1 LSTEVL
7 KALIQNSTLLVV
19 AFLMLT
25 RLSRWR
31 LISQGTGSRILQGA
45 AYALCGFLAMLF
57 SVEVLPGVLIDMR
70 TPIIVVAVLTGGP
83 VVGLIALVPLLAYRL
98 FVGGTGMTAG
108 LGIILSAYAFGL
120 VMRRFQRKP
129 EGYLFQLAVG
139 VGSAVIYYI
148 WILTLPGEI
157 VLTVLRETLIPL
169 TAGSILSILVIFLIR
184 KREAVYGEVMANLR
198 EMGDLFEEISL
209 DENIGIVV
217 LRKTRIEYVNLPL
230 LEKFGYVS
238 FDPGNSELLDIIAP
252 EQHEKVVSYLDRVS
266 SGKRPEALPMR
277 LTVPGRGSL
286 TFLIHARKLLYRG
299 EESVLVVSVDITRL
313 VETEKALQKRVDQ
326 LKLSLEASD
335 AVLWRADIPSDRLIA
350 DDDFFS
356 MLRYRPEEKPPLFS
370 HFMVGTDMSP
380 ELRAAFRQMME
391 SGSGGVFGE
400 IHFTGEDGADRWFNI
415 GARVTGSHPGE
426 VNGILYE
433 TTPIKERDL
442 FLREKEIEDLQS
454 QKMETVGRLAGGVA
468 HDFNNLLHVIMG
480 YTEILRKVSGD
491 DPVTGDLT
499 GPIMEA
505 SSKGRELIRQLLLF
519 SRHRSPLLKPVD
531 LALVTRSFT
540 GMLKRIMEENI
551 LISADIPDDLPPVLG
566 DAGQMEQ
573 VLMNLCL
580 NARDAMPG
588 GGSIRISLRREAV
601 PLQRKTLTGTLESG
615 NYVVLTVADTGPGI
629 PPERQKLVFEPFYTT
644 KQVDRGTGLG
654 LATVQG
660 IVESHGG
667 SIDACNRDGGGFTIT
682 VFFPEDGSGGT
693 GAVMEAPAGRER
705 KEAPQGITVLVAED
719 DPRVRDLTVEGL
731 GASGIK
737 VLKASDGAE
746 AVKVFMNNAC
756 SISVLVFDVVM
767 PVLSGPDAYRE
778 ITAAGYDVP
787 VVFTTGYAGDRL
799 SGLPG
804 KHLVLHKPYITGDLV
819 QAIADLAGGGN

>member
-1 LSTEVL
+1 MSTEVL

-25 RLSRWR
+25 RFSRWK
-31 LISQGTGSRILQGA
+31 LVVQGTGNRMLQGA

-83 VVGLIALVPLLAYRL
+83 LVGLIALTPLLAYRL
-98 FVGGTGMTAG
+98 FIGGTGMTAG

-120 VMRRFQRKP
+120 LMRRFQRKP
-129 EGYLFQLAVG
+129 EGYLFQLVVG
-139 VGSAVIYYI
+139 LGSAVIYYI

-157 VLTVLRETLIPL
+157 VATVLRETLIPL
-169 TAGSILSILVIFLIR
+169 TAGSVLSIMVIFLIR
-184 KREAVYGEVMANLR
+184 RREAVYGEVMGNLR

-217 LRKTRIEYVNLPL
+217 LRKTRIAYVNLPL
-230 LEKFGYVS
+230 LEKFGFVS

-252 EQHEKVVSYLDRVS
+252 EHREKVTDYLERVS
-266 SGKRPEALPMR
+266 SGERPEAVPME
-277 LTVPGRGSL
+277 LSVPGRGSL

-313 VETEKALQKRVDQ
+313 VETERALQKRIDQ
-326 LKLSLEASD
+326 LQLSLEASG
-335 AVLWRADIPSDRLIA
+335 AVLWRADIPTDRLMA

-356 MLRYRPEEKPPLFS
+356 MLRYRPRENPPLFS
-370 HFMVGTDMSP
+370 HFMVGSGMSP
-380 ELRAAFRQMME
+380 ELRTSFREMME
-391 SGSGGVFGE
+391 RKAGGVFGE

-415 GARVTGSHPGE
+415 GARVTGGHPGE

-499 GPIMEA
+499 GPILEA
-505 SSKGRELIRQLLLF
+505 SSRGRELIRQLLLF
-519 SRHRSPLLKPVD
+519 SRNRTPVLKPVD

-540 GMLKRIMEENI
+540 GMLKRIMEENV
-551 LISADIPDDLPPVLG
+551 LISAEIPDDLPPVLG
-566 DAGQMEQ
+566 DAGQIEQ

-588 GGSIRISLRREAV
+588 GGSIRISLSRESV
-601 PLQRKTLTGTLESG
+601 PRQRKTLTGTLESG
-615 NYVVLTVADTGPGI
+615 TYVVLTVADTGPGI
-629 PPERQKLVFEPFYTT
+629 PPEKQKLVFEPFYTT

-667 SIDACNRDGGGFTIT
+667 SIDCSNRETGGFLVS
-682 VFFPEDGSGGT
+682 VFFPEARSGETAG
-693 GAVMEAPAGRER
+693 VKEAPARREPA
-705 KEAPQGITVLVAED
+705 EAPRDITALVAED

-731 GASGIK
+731 GAAGIK

-746 AVKVFMNNAC
+746 AVRMFMKSAG

-799 SGLPG
+799 SGIPG
-804 KHLVLHKPYITGDLV
+804 RHLVLHKPYSIGDLV
-819 QAIADLAGGGN
+819 QAIADLSGGGN